1 MAKLNLSALKNKF
14 FLVLFNNG
22 FISVVGILTSSLL
35 FHVLSI
41 DEAGIWFFVQM
52 FVAFC
57 EAARW
62 GFLSTATVAFYAG
75 AEPKRAAT
83 VLGSVWFLALVLTA
97 VILSIN
103 AAAYLLIH
111 TSDVETQLCV
121 KWVGITF
128 LSSLPADVI
137 FWRLQADQKYKAM
150 LWYRLLNSLS
160 TIVAFII
167 LILLHKFTLENALLY
182 NFLTNS
188 LSSLVGIFL
197 NMAGLKTIMNRSR
210 ACIMELVHYGKY
222 TLGTT
227 SFSVMLGNADTLII
241 NFVLGTSAVAVYN
254 LASKL
259 LPIVELPLRS
269 FITIGMSEMATS
281 FNHKNMHQV
290 TYIFKKYS
298 GMLTWAFIPL
308 IIGSLLFSDIA
319 INLFGGAKYHDSI
332 APNLFRAFMLVAILF
347 PIDRF
352 NGVALDIIHKTK
364 TNFYKVIIML
374 VVKVAANFAGIAIF
388 GNLYGIAFSLFL
400 VTVSA
405 IMYGNYQLRKYL
417 DYTIPGILITGF
429 VEMKAFI
436 RENVNYKSKGG

>member
-1 MAKLNLSALKNKF
+1 MGKLKLSAFKNKF

-22 FISVVGILTSSLL
+22 FISIVGILTSSLL
-35 FHVLSI
+35 FHVLSV

-62 GFLSTATVAFYAG
+62 GFLSTATVTFYAG

-97 VILSIN
+97 IILSLN
-103 AAAYLLIH
+103 AGAYFLIH
-111 TSDVETQLCV
+111 TDDLETRLCIQ
-121 KWVGITF
+121 WVGITF

-137 FWRLQADQKYKAM
+137 FWRLQANQKYNAM

-160 TIVAFII
+160 TIIAFIV

-182 NFLTNS
+182 NFLTNC
-188 LSSLVGIFL
+188 LSSVVGIFL
-197 NMAGLKTIMNRSR
+197 NMAGLKTLMNRSKE
-210 ACIMELVHYGKY
+210 CIMELVHYGKY

-227 SFSVMLGNADTLII
+227 SFSVMLSNADTLII
-241 NFVLGTSAVAVYN
+241 NFVLGTSAVAIYN

-259 LPIVELPLRS
+259 LPLVELPLRS

-298 GMLTWAFIPL
+298 GMLTLAFIPL
-308 IIGSLLFSDIA
+308 IIAALFFSDIA
-319 INLFGGAKYHDSI
+319 INLFGGAKYHNSI

-352 NGVALDIIHKTK
+352 NGVALDIIHRTK
-364 TNFYKVIIML
+364 TNFYKVVIML

-388 GNLYGIAFSLFL
+388 GNLYGIALSLFL
-400 VTVSA
+400 VTLAA
-405 IMYGNYQLRKYL
+405 IIYGNYQLSKYL
-417 DYTIPGILITGF
+417 DYTIPGILISGF
-429 VEMKAFI
+429 NEMKVFLQKNLRI
-436 RENVNYKSKGG
+436 SSSK